1 MTGITT
7 ITVDSNYG
15 NRLQNYAVQSVLK
28 KLGIK
33 SATLF
38 YKTPFIRSLKN
49 FVKVL
54 IGRRKAL
61 PFIRKNATL
70 PFVVSIIN
78 ILILS
83 AWKNRGYMTCM
94 TSWTM
99 LFAARIRYGISISR
113 M

>member
-61 PFIRKNATL
+61 PFIRKKRNAA
-70 PFVVSIIN
+70 FRRFNNKYFNS
-78 ILILS
+78 
-83 AWKNRGYMTCM
+83 
-94 TSWTM
+94 
-99 LFAARIRYGISISR
+99 LFNNNTFRNL
-113 M
+113 